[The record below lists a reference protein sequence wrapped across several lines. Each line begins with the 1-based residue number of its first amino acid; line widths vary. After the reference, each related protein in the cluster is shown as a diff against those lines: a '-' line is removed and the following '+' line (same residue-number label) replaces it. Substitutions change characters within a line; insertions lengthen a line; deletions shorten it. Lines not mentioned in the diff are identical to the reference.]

1 MIIIPTNSS
10 GTIREY
16 TETIALEGVAYS
28 FKFSWNTRTATWMLS
43 IYALDGTAI
52 VEGIAITCGVDLL
65 RGSVVAGKPP
75 GLLFAAPTDGS
86 PVRPAIDGLGS
97 RVLLYYRESTDA

>member
-16 TETIALEGVAYS
+16 TETIALEGVVYS
-28 FKFSWNTRTATWMLS
+28 FKFSWNTRTETWYLS
-43 IYALDGTAI
+43 IYARDGSPI
-52 VEGIAITCGVDLL
+52 IEGIAITCGVDLL

-75 GLLFAAPTDGS
+75 GLLIAVPTDGS
-86 PVRPAIDGLGS
+86 TIRPAIDGLGS
-97 RVLLYYRESTDA
+97 RVQLYYRESFDV